1 MPKCLWMYHDNVDW
15 LCTRADVGQVQGA
28 GAGAAPSGAGVGF
41 LTSDGAVTRLDT
53 TPEGIVR
60 AAVTTLLLA
69 SQQSHDLPSAVKA
82 ARRPSALLRPPQ
94 GAPAAPGATQGPRR
108 APRAQLSRY
117 DPEKRLSYQ
126 AEPSE
131 PQI

>member
-1 MPKCLWMYHDNVDW
+1 MPKCVWMFQDYVDG
-15 LCTRADVGQVQGA
+15 LCSRADVGQVQGA

-82 ARRPSALLRPPQ
+82 ASALLRYYAPPR
-94 GAPAAPGATQGPRR
+94 APQQPQEPPKDPGALPV
-108 APRAQLSRY
+108 PSWY